1 MQIES
6 KQFHEKAEKALG
18 NAHLQQALGNI
29 KNGFIYKRRKALN
42 NFEGFDALK
51 KSVRDVRDFTQQH
64 LDHYLS
70 EYEQNLTNNGGHC
83 HFASTPEQANQI
95 IVDLCTKQK
104 ALKIAKGKSMIG
116 EETALNVAL
125 EANGFDVI
133 ETDLGEYI
141 IQLAKEPP
149 SHIIA
154 PAIHKTKEQIT
165 QLFAE
170 FHHQNRLQDSPTSIE
185 DIVTEARA
193 VLRQQFLSADVG
205 ITGANFLIAES
216 GSSVLITNEGNG
228 DLSSCL
234 PKMHIVITSIDKV
247 LPTFAD
253 AHAAV
258 RLLTRSA
265 TGQTISNY
273 FTLHS
278 APKAQADLDG
288 PDEFHVVL
296 LDNGRSDILKT
307 DFKEVLRCIR
317 CGACMNHCP
326 VYSSVGGHAYGWV
339 YPGPIGSVLTPLLQ
353 GLDKATIL
361 PNACT
366 MCGRCG
372 EVCPAD
378 IPLPKLLRDLR
389 NGEYQQKLS
398 KPSVR
403 FNLKIWAFLATRPM
417 LYHLLTQGLNGFW
430 RLLNKKS
437 IAYFPFLSAWLKH
450 RDLPLP
456 QGKTFQQQYK
466 ASKQDK
472 H

>member
-1 MQIES
+1 MKIES
-6 KQFHEKAEKALG
+6 KYFHEKSAKALKS
-18 NAHLQQALGNI
+18 ASLQQALS
-29 KNGFIYKRRKALN
+29 KVKTGFIDKRRKAVE

-51 KSVRDVRDFTQQH
+51 KSVHDMRDFTQQH
-64 LDHYLS
+64 LDYYLI
-70 EYEQNLTNNGGHC
+70 EFEQTLKNNGGHC

-95 IVDLCTKQK
+95 IVDLCLQQNAK
-104 ALKIAKGKSMIG
+104 KIAKGKSMVG
-116 EETALNVAL
+116 EETALNDAL
-125 EANGFDVI
+125 EAHAFDVI

-154 PAIHKTKEQIT
+154 PAIHKTREQIT
-165 QLFAE
+165 QLFAK
-170 FHHQNRLQDSPTSIE
+170 FHHNNNLDASPTSIE
-185 DIVTEARA
+185 AIVTEARG

-234 PKMHIVITSIDKV
+234 PKTHIVITSIDKV

-265 TGQTISNY
+265 TGQPITNY

-278 APKAQADLDG
+278 GPKGADDLDG

-296 LDNGRSDILKT
+296 LDNGRSELLKT
-307 DFKEVLRCIR
+307 EFKEVLRCIR

-326 VYSSVGGHAYGWV
+326 VYASVGGHAYGWV
-339 YPGPIGSVLTPLLQ
+339 YPGPIGSILTPLMK
-353 GLDKATIL
+353 GLDDASIL

-366 MCGRCG
+366 MCGRCA
-372 EVCPAD
+372 EVCPVE

-398 KPSVR
+398 KSSLR
-403 FNLKIWAFLATRPM
+403 FNLKVWVYLATRPK
-417 LYHLLTQGLNGFW
+417 LYHLLTHLVCGFW
-430 RLLNKKS
+430 GLLGKKS
-437 IAYFPFLSAWLKH
+437 ISTFPMLSPWLKH

-456 QGKTFQQQYK
+456 QGQTFQQQYK
-466 ASKQDK
+466 RAQRGEK
-472 H
+472 